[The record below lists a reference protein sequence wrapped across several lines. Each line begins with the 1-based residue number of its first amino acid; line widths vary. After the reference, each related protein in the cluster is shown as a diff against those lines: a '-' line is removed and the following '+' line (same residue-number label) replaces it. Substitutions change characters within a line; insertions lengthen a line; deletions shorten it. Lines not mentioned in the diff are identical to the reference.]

1 MLWELGQ
8 GEALPS
14 TRRRPCGCPSAR
26 VSRGTPPSSDPHL
39 SPDTCTWQTKT
50 FMMKVV
56 FLKKNI
62 YIERERERLNFILNF
77 KMLIWGVLF
86 SSINHSAALC
96 LKTVKM
102 DRKNQVIF
110 HNPFNYKALELFN

>member
-1 MLWELGQ
+1 
-8 GEALPS
+8 
-14 TRRRPCGCPSAR
+14 
-26 VSRGTPPSSDPHL
+26 
-39 SPDTCTWQTKT
+39 
-50 FMMKVV
+50 MMKVV
-56 FLKKNI
+56 FLKKYI
-62 YIERERERLNFILNF
+62 YRERERLNFILNF